1 MPVARRRPSTMS
13 RVEGTPERQRLMG
26 LVVDLILRDG
36 VIDTSLSAIARAIG
50 SNNRMLLYYFGSKQD
65 LIDEASLV
73 AFESFPRLRDMF
85 ARLHAPG
92 DLEERLLTAWD
103 DLADPDS
110 RPYVRLFFQRF
121 GIAMRDPEEW
131 EDFTERVGREWIEEV
146 ETALLDEGFTPADA
160 LTAATQVIA
169 LWRGLQF
176 LLLAGVSPEQVRA
189 SYRAAVVD
197 LLRRE
202 GAAGLPAR

>member
-1 MPVARRRPSTMS
+1 MS

-73 AFESFPRLRDMF
+73 AFDRFPRLRDMF

-146 ETALLDEGFTPADA
+146 ETTLVAEGFAPEDA
-160 LTAATQVIA
+160 LRAATQVIA